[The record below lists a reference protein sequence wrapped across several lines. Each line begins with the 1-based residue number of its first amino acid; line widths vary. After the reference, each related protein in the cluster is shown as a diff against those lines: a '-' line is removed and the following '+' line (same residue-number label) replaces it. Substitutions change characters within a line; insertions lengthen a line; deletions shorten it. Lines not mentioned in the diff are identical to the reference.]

1 MSIFSDQNF
10 LTLLCYMGDLLV
22 VAPNEEK
29 ALKSLEMVFE
39 KLAPKKCYLLRRSV
53 RFLGHIVDAHG
64 VVTDPDKIV
73 AIAAITEKDLM
84 MGSHPP
90 QKKSFLGMVVYYQC
104 FISNCS
110 SIAKPLFM
118 LTAAAKEKTGCLKGG
133 TVFRRI
139 GPQNVSY
146 PFKSLSQLS
155 WIL

>member
-84 MGSHPP
+84 MDDGISPS
-90 QKKSFLGMVVYYQC
+90 QKKDQVFLGYGHVLSM
-104 FISNCS
+104 FHP
-110 SIAKPLFM
+110 KM
-118 LTAAAKEKTGCLKGG
+118 LQYC
-133 TVFRRI
+133 
-139 GPQNVSY
+139 
-146 PFKSLSQLS
+146 
-155 WIL
+155 